1 VKYWFIFYKDNI
13 ILKKEGNTYDI
24 PFAEKSPIPTY
35 SWTHIMDITPT
46 GNGYKVK
53 AFSINTAI
61 INDSQYEMCKLRE
74 SFYKLSKELY
84 IKAGKCYELL
94 YWDQN
99 TAFCGICGGIMKMN
113 TNISKRCT
121 NCGKEFWPQLSTA
134 VIVLVQRG
142 EEVLLVH
149 SRNFKTNFYGL
160 IAGFVETG
168 ETLEEAAHREVLEE
182 TGIKI
187 KNLRYFSSQP
197 WPYPCGLMVG
207 FFAEYDSGRLHL
219 QKSELSK
226 GHWFSKNN
234 LPTIPEPLSIARIMI
249 DNWLKNKKENK
260 KQN

>member
-1 VKYWFIFYKDNI
+1 MKYWFIFYKDNI
-13 ILKKEGNTYDI
+13 ILKKEGNTYNI

-46 GNGYKVK
+46 ENGYKVK

-94 YWDQN
+94 YWDKN
-99 TAFCGICGGIMKMN
+99 TAFCGICGGMN
-113 TNISKRCT
+113 TNISKLCT

-168 ETLEEAAHREVLEE
+168 ETLEEAANREVLEE

-207 FFAEYDSGRLHL
+207 FFAEYDNGRLHL